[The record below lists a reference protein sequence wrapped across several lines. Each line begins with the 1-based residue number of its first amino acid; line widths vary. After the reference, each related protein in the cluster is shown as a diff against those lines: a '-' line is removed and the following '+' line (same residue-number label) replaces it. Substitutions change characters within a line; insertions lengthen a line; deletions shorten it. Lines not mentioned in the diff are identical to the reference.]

1 MDILNRHV
9 DEEITKFEN
18 YREQC
23 YQVIDLSL
31 IEQAKKQEIH
41 DEVLKNV
48 QLVLHK
54 ESEADVI
61 RQHKELKKQME
72 GALQKIE
79 KDQKDALSCVYPK
92 MPGKTNE

>member
-1 MDILNRHV
+1 MDILNRHI
-9 DEEITKFEN
+9 DEEIKKFES

-41 DEVLKNV
+41 DQVLKNV
-48 QLVLHK
+48 QLVLHR
-54 ESEADVI
+54 ESEASVI

-72 GALQKIE
+72 AALQKIE
-79 KDQKDALSCVYPK
+79 KDQKDALSCVYPR
-92 MPGKTNE
+92 MPGKINE